1 MHIYSLTQAIYDFVP
16 EYGCVCQP
24 SLVPSAGSTVNYF
37 LPLNGRRLRGVVIGV
52 EHAQDKWGV
61 GEENRREKSPW
72 AVCQECVGYKQ
83 NDCRIFESWDG
94 NGGGDGWLPG
104 FCG

>member
-24 SLVPSAGSTVNYF
+24 SLVPSAGSTVNCF
-37 LPLNGRRLRGVVIGV
+37 LALNGRRLRGVGIGAGCV
-52 EHAQDKWGV
+52 QDERGV
-61 GEENRREKSPW
+61 GEESRREKSPRD
-72 AVCQECVGYKQ
+72 VCEKCIGYEE
-83 NDCRIFESWDG
+83 NDCQIFESWGG
-94 NGGGDGWLPG
+94 NGGRHKRLPS